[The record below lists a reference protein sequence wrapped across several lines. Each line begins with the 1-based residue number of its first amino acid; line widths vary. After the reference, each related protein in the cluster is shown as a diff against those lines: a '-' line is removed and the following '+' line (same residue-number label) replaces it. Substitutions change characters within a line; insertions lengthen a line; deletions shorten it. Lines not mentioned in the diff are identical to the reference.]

1 MGGQRELFDDRYF
14 FITNIV
20 TVSREEIVF
29 EANSRCNQENL
40 IGQLK
45 GGVHATNMPLGCMVS
60 NGAYMV
66 MAALDGAESLV
77 GVVGTGRL
85 CAGRRSTRERR
96 THAATH
102 GVRHIPPRGHARS
115 MPDREDRETFSVPP
129 PRGESRGTLCS
140 SVYSTESCHCNV
152 DATHVKPGS
161 GCSGI
166 SLTPHPRNHRL

>member
-1 MGGQRELFDDRYF
+1 MGGQRELFDEIRYF
-14 FITNIV
+14 FYITNIV

-66 MAALDGAESLV
+66 MAALAWRLKAWWALLV
-77 GVVGTGRL
+77 PVALEGE
-85 CAGRRSTRERR
+85 ARERE

-129 PRGESRGTLCS
+129 PLVESVALCALP
-140 SVYSTESCHCNV
+140 STRPNRV
-152 DATHVKPGS
+152 TAM
-161 GCSGI
+161 
-166 SLTPHPRNHRL
+166 LTRRM